1 MKKLK
6 IFQLTIIVLF
16 IIFIFFFFRPVNY
29 SKEYNVNDVKIV
41 ESYNKEK
48 DYYYFTLTHNDV
60 TLDYLY
66 ESNYKHERSFIEKI
80 DILEDGENFCI
91 IPSGKTIEFIPLCYD
106 NGEIIYYQQVNSN
119 LKEKI
124 PEKYLET
131 RTELNDTY
139 EDIHIYNR
147 DYTYLLWNYNGFYYI
162 NEDNEKEI
170 NLFNQELYNITL
182 VAYTSDYLLI
192 ADYDNEYTFNKF
204 YRIALK
210 NGNLKEYE
218 LDRDIYFD
226 SYFPGYEKNKLY
238 IVDNKEE
245 VMYEFNA
252 KNGKLDKINAK
263 MLNGNEWEKVG
274 IKTLIN
280 QNKVFTYQ
288 TNYNYS
294 LKDGNLFLNYQD
306 KDILMLIDTDVTDI
320 IRIKD
325 NVIFYL
331 KTDTVYAFE
340 QLKGSIRLLT
350 NFEWNFNYKNMI
362 YID

>member
-192 ADYDNEYTFNKF
+192 AD
-204 YRIALK
+204 
-210 NGNLKEYE
+210 
-218 LDRDIYFD
+218 
-226 SYFPGYEKNKLY
+226 
-238 IVDNKEE
+238 
-245 VMYEFNA
+245 
-252 KNGKLDKINAK
+252 
-263 MLNGNEWEKVG
+263 
-274 IKTLIN
+274 
-280 QNKVFTYQ
+280 
-288 TNYNYS
+288 
-294 LKDGNLFLNYQD
+294 
-306 KDILMLIDTDVTDI
+306 
-320 IRIKD
+320 
-325 NVIFYL
+325 
-331 KTDTVYAFE
+331 
-340 QLKGSIRLLT
+340 
-350 NFEWNFNYKNMI
+350 
-362 YID
+362 